1 MIVTLLEEIHWLVII
16 AGGFLCD
23 SPEGEEPSVP
33 AAVANLSLAASS
45 RNQADPIM
53 GLISIVMHI
62 ANFEKDCLVNKKV
75 IRHIYFNQKKKVFK
89 YSIYRMTCGVR

>member
-33 AAVANLSLAASS
+33 PAVANLSLTSSS
-45 RNQADPIM
+45 RNGPDPIM
-53 GLISIVMHI
+53 GLISILMHI

-75 IRHIYFNQKKKVFK
+75 IRSRKISEEYKNKLN
-89 YSIYRMTCGVR
+89 YSDSKA